1 MKRRSPRTAASASR
15 RRRTASAV
23 TAAAPRA
30 KRRAPRRPF
39 TAAEAAA
46 LAPLLLRLD
55 ATLDRAARLA
65 ADPVE
70 LPRRYASPDDQ
81 EVAGLLA
88 ACLAYGRADLF
99 KPVLVRLLDQL
110 GGSPATAVDAI
121 AAALGAG
128 GATSAGGPGNAALL
142 GRFAWFRYRF
152 NQPADLAALL
162 AAIGHLRLAHGSL
175 GARFAALY
183 AREGGE
189 PAALRPAL
197 AAFATELREAP
208 PVAALLEGRGLRGLR
223 HLLPDAAG
231 PGAAKRWN
239 LYLRW
244 MVRGP
249 DAVDLGAWRG
259 VPRAALLMPL
269 DTHIHR
275 VARRLGLTRR
285 TDAGWRTAEEITAGL
300 RLVDSA
306 DPVRYDF
313 ALCHLGMSGAC
324 PPRLTPAHC
333 AACPLVSACRCA
345 SAAAAHRRRAAPRT

>member
-1 MKRRSPRTAASASR
+1 M
-15 RRRTASAV
+15 
-23 TAAAPRA
+23 
-30 KRRAPRRPF
+30 KRRAPF
-39 TAAEAAA
+39 TAADAGS
-46 LAPLLLRLD
+46 LRPLLERLD

-70 LPRRYASPDDQ
+70 LPRRYRSPHDQ

-110 GGSPATAVDAI
+110 GASPAAAVDAF
-121 AAALGAG
+121 AAAPSAAGLG
-128 GATSAGGPGNAALL
+128 
-142 GRFAWFRYRF
+142 WFRYRF

-162 AAIGHLRLAHGSL
+162 AAIGHLRRAHGSL
-175 GARFAALY
+175 GARFAALF
-183 AREGGE
+183 AAAGGG
-189 PAALRPAL
+189 PPALRPAL
-197 AAFATELREAP
+197 AAFAAELRGAP
-208 PVAALLEGRGLRGLR
+208 PVAALLRGRGARGLR

-249 DAVDLGAWRG
+249 DGVDLGAWAG
-259 VPRAALLMPL
+259 LPRAALLVPL
-269 DTHIHR
+269 DTHVHR

-285 TDAGWRTAEEITAGL
+285 ADAGWRTAEEITAGL
-300 RLVDSA
+300 RLVDAA

-324 PPRLTPAHC
+324 PARLTPAHC
-333 AACPLVSACRCA
+333 AACPLVSACRHA
-345 SAAAAHRRRAAPRT
+345 SAAGGPRRRPARRSGRARRR